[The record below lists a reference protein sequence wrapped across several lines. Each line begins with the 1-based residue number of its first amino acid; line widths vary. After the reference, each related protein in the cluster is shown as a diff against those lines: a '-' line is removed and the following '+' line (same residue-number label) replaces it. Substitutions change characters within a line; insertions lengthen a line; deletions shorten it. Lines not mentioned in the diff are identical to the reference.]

1 MKWKTFRITNTFDNS
16 VVEISWDG
24 IKLQDAKNE
33 VRHLSKLSHKSKFD
47 YQITQLKNQ

>member
-24 IKLQDAKNE
+24 IKLQDAKDE
-33 VRHLSKLSHKSKFD
+33 VRHLAKEVHKSKFD
-47 YQITQLKNQ
+47 YRIEQLKN